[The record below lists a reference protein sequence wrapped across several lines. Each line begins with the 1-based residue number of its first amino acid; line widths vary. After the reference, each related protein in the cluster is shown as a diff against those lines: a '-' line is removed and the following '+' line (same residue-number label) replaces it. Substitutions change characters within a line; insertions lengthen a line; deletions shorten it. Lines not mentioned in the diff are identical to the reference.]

1 MFRYAHGDRDMIIL
15 RHNTEAAEKDN
26 VVAEYE
32 MTLRWAI
39 DFICAHKLSGED
51 EYRIQHLIQL
61 LDEI

>member
-1 MFRYAHGDRDMIIL
+1 MFRYAHGDRDIIIL
-15 RHNTEAAEKDN
+15 RHDTEPKCQDN
-26 VVAEYE
+26 DIAEYE

-51 EYRIQHLIQL
+51 KYRIQHLLQL

>member
-15 RHNTEAAEKDN
+15 RHNTEAEEKDS

-51 EYRIQHLIQL
+51 EHRIQHLIQL

>member
-1 MFRYAHGDRDMIIL
+1 MFRYAHGYRDIIIL
-15 RHNTEAAEKDN
+15 RHNTEAEEKN
-26 VVAEYE
+26 SVVAEYE

-51 EYRIQHLIQL
+51 KYRIQHLMEL